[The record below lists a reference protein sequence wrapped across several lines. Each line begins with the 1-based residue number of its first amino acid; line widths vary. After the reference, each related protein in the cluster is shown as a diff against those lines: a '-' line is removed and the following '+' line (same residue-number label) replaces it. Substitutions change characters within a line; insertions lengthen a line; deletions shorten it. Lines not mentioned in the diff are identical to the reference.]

1 MKCEEIVCRA
11 WQGQN
16 TQPQNITWNLLGMM
30 NNCWFRCKV
39 HPTRDEAG
47 AFALTFEH
55 PTMPGTQ
62 PGGWMVKDE
71 APLVKVESK
80 VCAAA
85 DAQASPRRCMQ

>member
-39 HPTRDEAG
+39 WKP
-47 AFALTFEH
+47 
-55 PTMPGTQ
+55 
-62 PGGWMVKDE
+62 
-71 APLVKVESK
+71 
-80 VCAAA
+80 
-85 DAQASPRRCMQ
+85 